1 MRSTTHPSVV
11 RSRRTRLAA
20 CSAAATLGLVA
31 FSAGRFAAAG
41 LAPQTV
47 ATAAGLA
54 RIAPTVDAAT
64 VTDASV
70 TALDGDTSANRAAPS
85 ASPKS
90 PIDVEH
96 VLDQLASRPG
106 PAYRRYL
113 IELLTR
119 QALAEP
125 GLELEL
131 LDRAR
136 AETDPELVAALGES
150 LMGYYRATQ
159 DDRIPAAVHAA
170 LETEADPVRQRA
182 LLRFL
187 GSIPGVALA
196 LPDFPARCAS
206 LALESP
212 DPQTRT
218 AAAVALATQA
228 ARGASS
234 DTTSAELA
242 ATLVDVAARTADAST
257 AERLLGAV
265 DLGRTDAASVRRVS
279 DLLDAPSPA
288 IRRGAAQALASVAPP
303 AKARATDALAQRV
316 RFETD
321 AAVRESL
328 VDSIVRLDLADA
340 RPVLARLRGL
350 DPALD
355 RHIDRY
361 DNVLALG
368 LSEWRLVQRELTRS

>member
-1 MRSTTHPSVV
+1 MPSTTHPTASH
-11 RSRRTRLAA
+11 SLRTRLSA
-20 CSAAATLGLVA
+20 CSAALTLGLVG
-31 FSAGRFAAAG
+31 FGAGRFTAAR
-41 LAPQTV
+41 LAPQ
-47 ATAAGLA
+47 A
-54 RIAPTVDAAT
+54 APTTAEREHVAPAVDAAA
-64 VTDASV
+64 VTDAS
-70 TALDGDTSANRAAPS
+70 AELDVDERSHGAAPIERPK
-85 ASPKS
+85 ASL
-90 PIDVEH
+90 DVER
-96 VLDQLASRPG
+96 VLAQLAARPG

-113 IELLTR
+113 VELLTR

-159 DDRIPAAVHAA
+159 DDRIPAEVHAA
-170 LETEADPVRQRA
+170 LETETDPARQRA

-187 GSIPGVALA
+187 GSVPGVSLA

-218 AAAVALATQA
+218 SAATALAAQA
-228 ARGASS
+228 TRGASS
-234 DTTSAELA
+234 ESTGAELA
-242 ATLVDVAARTADAST
+242 ATLVDVAARTADTST

-265 DLGRTDAASVRRVS
+265 DLARTGEASVRRVS

-288 IRRGAAQALASVAPP
+288 IRRGAARALASVAPA
-303 AKARATDALAQRV
+303 AKAHATEALVRRA

-321 AAVRESL
+321 AAVRERL